1 LTMKSGVECEYFLI
15 SPDGNSI
22 ADPRDTQ
29 SKPCYDQS
37 ALMRRYDLI
46 KEICDCMIEMG
57 WGPYQNDHEDANGQF
72 EMNWDYSDCL
82 KTADRHTF
90 FKYMV
95 KTIAEKHGLRATFM
109 PKPFENLTGN
119 GCHAHISV
127 WDGKKNK
134 FLDNSNNLGLSKMAY
149 NFLGGVIKHA
159 SSLSA
164 FFNPTIN
171 SYRRINA
178 PPTKSGASWSPSS
191 ISYTGNNRTHMIRI
205 PDPGRFELRLMD
217 GSANP
222 YLLQAGVLAAGING
236 IRKRVNPGKPLFCN
250 MYTDHKK
257 YPNLKKLPN
266 TLEESLDMLNSN
278 TILKNA
284 FGKDVLNSYLKLKNS
299 EIWKWKNWEISWSL
313 SKQSSS
319 EKNIKILLVHG
330 FGASKNHWRHNQ
342 DFLGKFSNCFAIDL
356 LGFGKSSQP
365 SALLNYEPD
374 KENSIKY
381 SFDLWGNQ
389 ISTFCAEVIKS
400 PVYLVGNSIGG
411 VIALKA
417 AEILKDNCKGIIL
430 IDCAQRTMDD
440 KRLKK
445 SDILMNLLR
454 PVLKTIVRQRLISNT
469 LFTRAAN
476 PKVIK
481 RILEQAYPSGKNIDK
496 ELIEILY
503 QPSQRK
509 NSKEAFRG
517 FINLFDDYLA
527 TDLFDKVNAPIQLIW
542 GEKDPWES
550 LNEAKEWKNKFRNIK
565 RLDVI
570 KNAGHCPHDE
580 EPEETNKLICEF
592 LQETK

>member
-1 LTMKSGVECEYFLI
+1 MPKNLFKIAKEKKIKYFLISFVDLFGVLRSKLVPAHAIKDMQETGAGFAGFAAWLDMTPADSDMFGIPDPDSLIQLPWNKEVGWLASDLWMNGKPVDASPRIMLKKQIKKLSKQGLTMKSGVECEYFLI
-15 SPDGNSI
+15 SPDGDSI

-134 FLDNSNNLGLSKMAY
+134 FLDKSNNLGLSKMAY
-149 NFLGGVIKHA
+149 NFLGGIMKHA

-222 YLLQAGVLAAGING
+222 YLLQASVLAAGING
-236 IRKRVNPGKPLFCN
+236 IKNKIDPGKPLNCN
-250 MYTDHKK
+250 MYEDFAK
-257 YPNLKKLPN
+257 YPNLPKLPDELDQSLRQLKQNKEMNDAFGADVINSYIKLRSTEIKEFNNIERFDKSKPITKWERQN
-266 TLEESLDMLNSN
+266 TL
-278 TILKNA
+278 
-284 FGKDVLNSYLKLKNS
+284 
-299 EIWKWKNWEISWSL
+299 
-313 SKQSSS
+313 
-319 EKNIKILLVHG
+319 
-330 FGASKNHWRHNQ
+330 
-342 DFLGKFSNCFAIDL
+342 
-356 LGFGKSSQP
+356 
-365 SALLNYEPD
+365 
-374 KENSIKY
+374 
-381 SFDLWGNQ
+381 
-389 ISTFCAEVIKS
+389 
-400 PVYLVGNSIGG
+400 
-411 VIALKA
+411 
-417 AEILKDNCKGIIL
+417 
-430 IDCAQRTMDD
+430 DC
-440 KRLKK
+440 
-445 SDILMNLLR
+445 
-454 PVLKTIVRQRLISNT
+454 
-469 LFTRAAN
+469 
-476 PKVIK
+476 
-481 RILEQAYPSGKNIDK
+481 
-496 ELIEILY
+496 
-503 QPSQRK
+503 
-509 NSKEAFRG
+509 
-517 FINLFDDYLA
+517 
-527 TDLFDKVNAPIQLIW
+527 
-542 GEKDPWES
+542 
-550 LNEAKEWKNKFRNIK
+550 
-565 RLDVI
+565 
-570 KNAGHCPHDE
+570 
-580 EPEETNKLICEF
+580 
-592 LQETK
+592 